1 MKQFFTNQK
10 SRYDYRQIFLD
21 FNQSLHTIKDKSSL
35 ISSIIT
41 RIHEL
46 VHTKNI
52 YVLWQN
58 YDATRYT
65 LINPQGEEELNH
77 ELYISSGE
85 SLIKWL
91 QINEKPLAISF
102 APEYINIFSEN
113 DLKIVKSFNCKI
125 VCPLKANNQFRG
137 VIFIGENEDKK
148 DYDAKDME
156 VLSVLLD
163 SAAIAIENIIYNEER
178 VARMKHILQT
188 DRLSVI
194 GQLAA
199 GAAHEIRNPLTSIKS
214 AIQYV
219 QGDIMDPKKQKII
232 NSTLVEVNR
241 INEILTGLLSFSR
254 QNDPVK
260 REFDLVSLI
269 EQTLQFIQN
278 THIKKQI
285 QFVAKYE
292 MNPLPIV
299 ADQDQ
304 LKQVMINIIL
314 NAIDAIQE
322 EGFIRIEV
330 KPALTDGIIYY
341 HIIITDNGTG
351 IDEEQL
357 EKLFDPFFTTK
368 EEGTGLGLSIS
379 YGIVHR
385 HGGNIEI
392 RNHPGGGTQVEIQ
405 LPKGKENF
413 DKN

>member
-1 MKQFFTNQK
+1 LKQFFGNQK
-10 SRYDYRQIFLD
+10 NRYDYRQIFLD
-21 FNQSLHTIKDKSSL
+21 FNHSLHTIKDKSSL
-35 ISSIIT
+35 IASIIT
-41 RIHEL
+41 RINEL
-46 VHTKNI
+46 VHTKGI

-65 LINPQGEEELNH
+65 LINPQGQEEINH
-77 ELYISSGE
+77 DLYILSDG

-91 QINEKPLAISF
+91 QVNEKPLVISY

-113 DLKIVKSFNCKI
+113 DMKIIKHLNCKVI
-125 VCPLKANNQFRG
+125 CPLNANNQFRG
-137 VIFIGENEDKK
+137 VICMGEREDKK
-148 DYDAKDME
+148 DYDDKDME

-163 SAAIAIENIIYNEER
+163 NAAIAIENIIYNEER
-178 VARMKHILQT
+178 VARLKQILQT

-214 AIQYV
+214 AIQFV
-219 QGDIMDPKKQKII
+219 QGDIYDPKKQKII
-232 NSTLVEVNR
+232 HSTLLEINR

-260 REFDLVSLI
+260 REFDLVAMI
-269 EQTLQFIQN
+269 EQTLQFIQH
-278 THIKKQI
+278 THIKKQVRFI
-285 QFVAKYE
+285 TKYE
-292 MNPLPIV
+292 INPLPIV

-304 LKQVMINIIL
+304 LKQVMINIVL
-314 NAIDAIQE
+314 NAIDAIPE
-322 EGFIRIEV
+322 EGFIKIEV
-330 KPALTDGIIYY
+330 HPSMIEGKVHY

-351 IDEEQL
+351 INEEQL

-379 YGIVHR
+379 YGIIHR

-392 RNHPGGGTQVEIQ
+392 RNHPNGGTQVEIQ
-405 LPKGKENF
+405 LPRGTGNF

>member
-1 MKQFFTNQK
+1 LKQFFTNQK

>member
-1 MKQFFTNQK
+1 MKPFFTKQK
-10 SRYDYRQIFLD
+10 NRYDYRQIFLD

-41 RIHEL
+41 RINEL
-46 VHTKNI
+46 IHTKSI

-58 YDATRYT
+58 YDASRYT
-65 LINPQGEEELNH
+65 LINPQGQEEINH
-77 ELYISSGE
+77 ELYISSDE

-91 QINEKPLAISF
+91 QVNEKPLVISF

-113 DLKIVKSFNCKI
+113 DLKIIKSFNCKI

-137 VIFIGENEDKK
+137 VIFIGESEDKK
-148 DYDAKDME
+148 DYDPKDME

-219 QGDIMDPKKQKII
+219 QGDILDPKKQKII
-232 NSTLVEVNR
+232 HSTLLEVNR

-260 REFDLVSLI
+260 RAFDLVAMI
-269 EQTLQFIQN
+269 EQTLQFIRN

-285 QFVAKYE
+285 RFITKYE
-292 MNPLPIV
+292 TNPLPIV

-304 LKQVMINIIL
+304 LKQVLINIVL

-330 KPALTDGIIYY
+330 QHALTEGIVYY
-341 HIIITDNGTG
+341 HIRITDSGTG

-357 EKLFDPFFTTK
+357 ERLFDPFFTTK

-379 YGIVHR
+379 YGIIHR

-392 RNHPGGGTQVEIQ
+392 RNHSDGGVQVEIQ
-405 LPKGKENF
+405 LPKGTENF
-413 DKN
+413 DKE